1 MLIPRGFRRSSRRI
15 SPGCTGG
22 SRRAFLGIVPPSV
35 VVHDLDVLRFAVLP
49 HEADP
54 ILVIDPDAVL
64 PPPITAKGLEVIARK
79 RAQVV
84 ESLGCMQLRQLALRR
99 PEQCSGIDA
108 SRTLGTTP
116 RRLGS
121 GRNGSPAQ
129 HITYGVICQTL
140 CAEQPV
146 GRLALG
152 DG

>member
-22 SRRAFLGIVPPSV
+22 SRRAFLGMIPPSV
-35 VVHDLDVLRFAVLP
+35 VVHDLDVLCFTVLP

-84 ESLGCMQLRQLALRR
+84 ESLGGVQLRQLALSDPGNVSEPTRR
-99 PEQCSGIDA
+99 VPLEQ
-108 SRTLGTTP
+108 
-116 RRLGS
+116 RLGVS
-121 GRNGSPAQ
+121 VPEGPD
-129 HITYGVICQTL
+129 HL
-140 CAEQPV
+140 L
-146 GRLALG
+146 RLLRMA
-152 DG
+152 

>member
-22 SRRAFLGIVPPSV
+22 SRRAFLGMVPPSV

-84 ESLGCMQLRQLALRR
+84 ESLGRVQLRQLALSD
-99 PEQCSGIDA
+99 PE
-108 SRTLGTTP
+108 
-116 RRLGS
+116 
-121 GRNGSPAQ
+121 PA
-129 HITYGVICQTL
+129 GV
-140 CAEQPV
+140 
-146 GRLALG
+146 GG
-152 DG
+152 

>member
-84 ESLGCMQLRQLALRR
+84 ESLGGVQLRQLALSDPSNVPEPTRR
-99 PEQCSGIDA
+99 VPLKQ
-108 SRTLGTTP
+108 
-116 RRLGS
+116 RLGVS
-121 GRNGSPAQ
+121 VPEGTDHLLSILRMA
-129 HITYGVICQTL
+129 
-140 CAEQPV
+140 
-146 GRLALG
+146 
-152 DG
+152 